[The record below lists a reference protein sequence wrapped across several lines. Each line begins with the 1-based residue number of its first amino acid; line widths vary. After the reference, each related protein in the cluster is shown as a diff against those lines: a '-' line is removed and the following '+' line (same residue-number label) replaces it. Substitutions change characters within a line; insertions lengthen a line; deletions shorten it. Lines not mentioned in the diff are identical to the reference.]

1 MRSGAG
7 VARAGSAGRSHRAIA
22 DHGGDDG
29 FHWGMVGVSFGFLAV
44 SLVAVFSL
52 GLIER
57 EVPSHVADLSSNAT
71 VIAPAAVRPTIR
83 LTTTG
88 GEAFDFS
95 TETAG
100 RLTVLM
106 FSDDCPDR
114 CAAALD
120 AVNEARAV
128 PGVPRPLVVF
138 VASARASLS
147 ARAVRVYLDR
157 FGDGF
162 IGLTGTSDELLE
174 AHRAAWGDGSDPVLG
189 PTDAIAVFTSDDRAH
204 VRLGARGS
212 SSDWI
217 NDLSKLATIDWP
229 GT

>member
-1 MRSGAG
+1 
-7 VARAGSAGRSHRAIA
+7 
-22 DHGGDDG
+22 
-29 FHWGMVGVSFGFLAV
+29 MVGVSFGFLAL

-83 LTTTG
+83 LTATSG
-88 GEAFDFS
+88 QEFDFS
-95 TETAG
+95 TQTAG

-128 PGVPRPLVVF
+128 PGIPNVLVVY
-138 VASARASLS
+138 VASARTPATP
-147 ARAVRVYLDR
+147 RALRAYLDR
-157 FGDGF
+157 FGDGSV
-162 IGLTGTSDELLE
+162 GLTGTSDELRQ
-174 AHRAAWGDGSDPVLG
+174 ARRAALGGGSDGSLG
-189 PTDAIAVFTSDDRAH
+189 PTVAIVVFTSDDRAH
-204 VRLGARGS
+204 VSFGASGS
-212 SSDWI
+212 VADWI
-217 NDLSKLATIDWP
+217 NDLSKVATIDWP
-229 GT
+229 AP